1 MRVQEGSAQQ
11 AAGRGQGL
19 CRILALV
26 ACSLVELLGESSG
39 GHGLGCGIDRR
50 TVLRLVGPVC
60 DCGGGAP
67 TLRLSESACHCIT
80 VDCAGKEGVPRCISR
95 ASQVAVAA
103 EGDRVLRRELPRLR
117 VCWLQLLRAV
127 QRSPRLRPGVYWD
140 QHAPGR
146 QDAST
151 VRQTGLAASRLR
163 AESQADG
170 SRAETRDGRE
180 TRHACTRGGIERL
193 RHTARRARHGE

>member
-127 QRSPRLRPGVYWD
+127 QRSPRLCPGGVLGS
-140 QHAPGR
+140 AR
-146 QDAST
+146 QYAST
-151 VRQTGLAASRLR
+151 VRQTELAASRLR

-170 SRAETRDGRE
+170 SRAETRGGRE

-193 RHTARRARHGE
+193 RHTARHARHGE